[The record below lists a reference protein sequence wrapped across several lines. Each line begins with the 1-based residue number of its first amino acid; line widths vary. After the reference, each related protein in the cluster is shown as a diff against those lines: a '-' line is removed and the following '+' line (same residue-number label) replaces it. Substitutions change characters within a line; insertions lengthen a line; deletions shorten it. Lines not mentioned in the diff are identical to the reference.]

1 MGGSSGGKGE
11 GGAQRTP
18 VESPNT
24 LKSSSKARVLDL
36 LCEGEIEGL
45 VDGLKSVYLDGVAIQ
60 NPDGTNNFTGVTL
73 YDVKGTQS
81 QEYIPGFPSAESEH
95 SVGVEVK
102 HATPVVR
109 TVTDPE
115 VDAVRITLQVPQL
128 TYQDPMTGDLKPTS
142 VLVSIA
148 VQSNGG
154 GYVVQS
160 FQDAELFRGKCTSPY
175 ERTFRVELTG
185 SPPWDIR
192 VTRVTADASSVTTQ
206 NKVIWKSYATLLDEK
221 LSFPNTALCALQVAA
236 SQFSTIPTRS
246 YRIRGLRVRV
256 PSNYDPAARTYEGTW
271 DGTWKVAWTDN
282 PAWCFY
288 DLLTTK
294 RYGLGRYLNEAAVD
308 KWGLYTVAK
317 YCDEYVPS
325 GTPKRAALAASNLSL
340 GVEDTLRRYFRSSG
354 GLLALGLQPGDEVV
368 FSGFA
373 NAANNGRATVESVS
387 DSNITVARGKPLV
400 LESEAP
406 GRGFVTQ
413 APTEPRFR
421 CNLYLQTQEDAYK
434 VINNLASVFRGMT
447 YWASGAVFVAQDAP
461 RDAEYLFTPA
471 NVVDGLFTYASSG
484 KRARHTVAL
493 VTWNDP
499 DNHFKTAQEYVTDE
513 EGLATYGY
521 NPTEVVALGCTS
533 PGQAQRVGRWLLLTE
548 RLETETVTFRTG
560 FEGAMRNPGAVVKI
574 QDPYRAGRRWG
585 GRVVAATASQ
595 VELDADVTLESGK
608 TYALSAVLP
617 DGTVEE
623 RPLAALAPA
632 PYRALTVE
640 TPFSS
645 APQPQAVWV
654 LAASDL
660 TPTLWRIL
668 NVAEVEPHL
677 YEITA
682 LRHEPGK
689 YAEVEYGV
697 KLQPLPTSVLPSSA
711 PPAGLAV
718 GESLYKTTNG
728 GVKVMVT
735 ARWTQ
740 VATATEYRVRWQR
753 EGGNWTSETPVQT
766 HYWELLDCLPGAYTV
781 QVAAVLNGLVTTYA
795 SASYTVQGKAAP
807 PSNVTGLSYTLNGNT
822 ATLRWAEVPDLDRDT
837 YELRYGSSW
846 ETGSPI
852 GKVRATTHEWAL
864 PAPGVNHLVH
874 LKAIDTSGNPS
885 TSAASVLVVSAPTV
899 PATLTL
905 GISST
910 PPP

>member
-36 LCEGEIEGL
+36 LCEGEIQGL

-60 NPDGTNNFTGVTL
+60 NPDGTFNFTGVTV
-73 YDVKGTQS
+73 YDVRGTQS
-81 QEYIPGFPSAESEH
+81 QEYIPGFPSGEAEY

-109 TVTDPE
+109 TVTDPG
-115 VDAVRITLQVPQL
+115 VDAVRVTLQAPQL
-128 TYQDPMTGDLKPTS
+128 TYQDPTTGDLLPTR

-154 GYVVQS
+154 GYVEQS
-160 FQDAELFRGKCTSPY
+160 FQGAELFRGKCTSPY

-192 VTRVTADASSVTTQ
+192 VTRVSEEADSVTKQ
-206 NKVIWKSYATLLDEK
+206 NKVLWKSYATLLDEK
-221 LSFPNTALCALQVAA
+221 LSFPNTALCALQVPA
-236 SQFSTIPTRS
+236 SQFSSIPTRS

-256 PSNYDPAARTYEGTW
+256 PSNYNPVARTYEGTW

-308 KWGLYTVAK
+308 KWGLYTVGK
-317 YCDEYVPS
+317 YCDELVPD
-325 GTPKRAALAASNLSL
+325 GK
-340 GVEDTLRRYFRSSG
+340 G
-354 GLLALGLQPGDEVV
+354 GM
-368 FSGFA
+368 
-373 NAANNGRATVESVS
+373 
-387 DSNITVARGKPLV
+387 
-400 LESEAP
+400 
-406 GRGFVTQ
+406 
-413 APTEPRFR
+413 EPRFR

-471 NVVDGLFTYASSG
+471 NVVEGLFTYASSG

-493 VTWNDP
+493 VSWNDP
-499 DNHFKTAQEYVTDE
+499 DNHFKVAQEYVTDE

-533 PGQAQRVGRWLLLTE
+533 RGQAQRVGRWLLLTE

-560 FEGAMRNPGAVVKI
+560 FEGAMRNPGAVVKL

-595 VELDADVTLESGK
+595 VELDADVTLEAGK

-632 PYRALTVE
+632 PYRALTVA
-640 TPFSS
+640 TPFSA

-689 YAEVEYGV
+689 YAEVEHGV

-740 VATATEYRVRWQR
+740 VATATEYRVRWRR
-753 EGGNWTSETPVQT
+753 EGGNWTSEPPVQT
-766 HYWELLDCLPGAYTV
+766 HFWELQDCLPGEYTV

-795 SASYTVQGKAAP
+795 SASHTVVGKAAP
-807 PSNVTGLSYTLNGNT
+807 PSNVTGLTCVLNGST

-846 ETGSPI
+846 EVGSLI
-852 GKVRATTHEWAL
+852 GKVRATTYEWAL
-864 PAPGVNHLVH
+864 PAPGTNQLVH
-874 LKAIDTSGNPS
+874 VKAIDTSGNYS
-885 TSAASVLVVSAPTV
+885 TSAASVLVVSVPTV